1 MDVKEV
7 RGLSVFRFN
16 MDEQIN
22 RKPLLEGYLHG
33 ESCHKSYPRIKS
45 LRDCNHKGSP
55 PECGR
60 PQRLLNYLRVNTIKS
75 ALDLSRRKVNTECL
89 QWQQ

>member
-7 RGLSVFRFN
+7 RGLSGFRFK
-16 MDEQIN
+16 MDEQIH
-22 RKPLLEGYLHG
+22 RTPLLGAYLHG
-33 ESCHKSYPRIKS
+33 ESGHKSYRIIKR

-55 PECGR
+55 LKCGR
-60 PQRLLNYLRVNTIKS
+60 SQRLLNYQRVNTIKS
-75 ALDLSRRKVNTECL
+75 PRDLIRRKVYTECL